1 MRLKNLCTAA
11 GKCLLCLLLAVL
23 LGTAAMTAVYA
34 LPTGRM
40 HTNVDRSIPLLE
52 NEGSSFFWAP
62 PDDMSTRL
70 DGFTD
75 TIMMQTAIYNRD
87 RHHLPQEAMLNR
99 RVDFSGATSPIESL
113 IRYVYGEQEGT
124 VSSYA
129 RYWNGYLLYLKPL
142 LLFFSLPQIRT
153 MDACFQFCLAAAV
166 LLLAYRKRGT
176 KLAVPM
182 ALMILSL
189 NPVSTAMSLQYTSMY
204 VLTLGGAL
212 AMLSLETWKKENGYL
227 LFLFLGIGTAFFDFL
242 TYPAAAVG
250 VCLALQ
256 ALLDSRTGKEAL
268 VHAVGSG
275 AAWAF
280 GYGGMWGSKWV
291 LAQLLTGENVL
302 SDALAQ
308 ARFRSGSQ
316 ASDLAGSARISFW
329 GVVGKNLSVY
339 LTAGYMLLAIGL
351 LAALLWLLLRKHYRF
366 SPDKGRLAVLALCF
380 AVPFVWYLLLRN
392 HSSQHYWMT
401 HRNLSAAV
409 FALAGFV
416 CFSLHNPKEDCS
428 HG

>member
-11 GKCLLCLLLAVL
+11 GKSLLCLLLAVL
-23 LGTAAMTAVYA
+23 LGAAAMTAVYA

-52 NEGSSFFWAP
+52 NEGGSFFWAP
-62 PDDMSTRL
+62 PDDLSTRL
-70 DGFTD
+70 DGYTD
-75 TIMMQTAIYNRD
+75 AIMMQTAIYNRD
-87 RHHLPQEAMLNR
+87 RHHLLQEAMLNR
-99 RVDFSGATSPIESL
+99 RVEFYETGAPITSL
-113 IRYVYGEQEGT
+113 IRYVYGEHKGPI
-124 VSSYA
+124 SSYA

-166 LLLAYRKRGT
+166 LLLAYRKGGT
-176 KLAVPM
+176 RLAVPM

-189 NPVSTAMSLQYTSMY
+189 NPISTAMSLQYTSMY

-256 ALLDSRTGKEAL
+256 ALLDSRTGKKAL
-268 VHAVGSG
+268 FHAVGSG

-291 LAQLLTGENVL
+291 LAELLTGEKVL
-302 SDALAQ
+302 SDALNQ
-308 ARFRSGSQ
+308 VRFRSGSQ
-316 ASDLAGSARISFW
+316 VSDLAGSAKISFW
-329 GVVGKNLSVY
+329 SVVGKNLSVY
-339 LTAGYMLLAIGL
+339 LTAGYVLLAIGL
-351 LAALLWLLLRKHYRF
+351 LAALLWLLLRKRYRF

-401 HRNLSAAV
+401 HRNLSAAF

>member
-11 GKCLLCLLLAVL
+11 GKSLLCLLLAVL

-52 NEGSSFFWAP
+52 NEGGSFFWAP

-70 DGFTD
+70 DGYTD
-75 TIMMQTAIYNRD
+75 AIMMQTAIYNRD
-87 RHHLPQEAMLNR
+87 WHHLLQEAMLNR
-99 RVDFSGATSPIESL
+99 RVEFYETGDPITSL
-113 IRYVYGEQEGT
+113 IRYVYGEHRGP

-166 LLLAYRKRGT
+166 LLLAFRKRGT
-176 KLAVPM
+176 RLAVPI

-189 NPVSTAMSLQYTSMY
+189 NPISTAMSLQYTSMY
-204 VLTLGGAL
+204 VLTLGGVL
-212 AMLSLETWKKENGYL
+212 AMLALDTWEKKNGYL

-291 LAQLLTGENVL
+291 LAQLLTGEKVL
-302 SDALAQ
+302 SDAFHQ

-316 ASDLAGSARISFW
+316 ASDAIGSAKVSFL

-339 LTAGYMLLAIGL
+339 LSAGYVLLALGL
-351 LAALLWLLLRKHYRF
+351 LAALLWLLLGKHYRF

-409 FALAGFV
+409 FSLAGFV

>member
-23 LGTAAMTAVYA
+23 LGTAAMTAVYVI
-34 LPTGRM
+34 PTGRM

-52 NEGSSFFWAP
+52 NEGGSFLWAP
-62 PDDMSTRL
+62 PDDLSTRL

-75 TIMMQTAIYNRD
+75 AIMMQTAIYNRD
-87 RHHLPQEAMLNR
+87 RHHLLQEAMLNR
-99 RVDFSGATSPIESL
+99 RVEFYETGDPITSL
-113 IRYVYGEQEGT
+113 IRYVYGEHKGPI
-124 VSSYA
+124 SSYA

-166 LLLAYRKRGT
+166 LLLAYRKGGT

-189 NPVSTAMSLQYTSMY
+189 NPISTAMSLQYTSMY

-308 ARFRSGSQ
+308 VRFRSGSQ
-316 ASDLAGSARISFW
+316 TSDAIGSAKVSFL

-339 LTAGYMLLAIGL
+339 LTAGYVLLAIGL
-351 LAALLWLLLRKHYRF
+351 LAALLWLLLRKHYPF

>member
-52 NEGSSFFWAP
+52 NEGGSFFWAP
-62 PDDMSTRL
+62 PDDLSTRL

-75 TIMMQTAIYNRD
+75 AIMMQTAIYNRD
-87 RHHLPQEAMLNR
+87 RHHLLQEAMLNR
-99 RVDFSGATSPIESL
+99 RVEFYETGDPITSL
-113 IRYVYGEQEGT
+113 IRYVYGEHKGPI
-124 VSSYA
+124 SSYS

-142 LLFFSLPQIRT
+142 LLFFSLPQIRA

-189 NPVSTAMSLQYTSMY
+189 NPISTAMSLQYTSMY

-268 VHAVGSG
+268 FHAVGSG

-308 ARFRSGSQ
+308 VRFRSGSQ
-316 ASDLAGSARISFW
+316 ASNAIGSAKVSFL

-351 LAALLWLLLRKHYRF
+351 LAALLWLLLGKHYRF

>member
-1 MRLKNLCTAA
+1 MNRTSLGRHALR
-11 GKCLLCLLLAVL
+11 CLLWLLISVL
-23 LGTAAMTAVYA
+23 VGTVLMTAVYA

-52 NEGSSFFWAP
+52 NEGGSFFWAP

-75 TIMMQTAIYNRD
+75 AIMLQTAIYNRD
-87 RHHLPQEAMLNR
+87 RHHLLQEAMLNR
-99 RVDFSGATSPIESL
+99 KMDFSGATSPIEFL
-113 IRYVYGEQEGT
+113 IRYVYGEREGI

-166 LLLAYRKRGT
+166 LLLAYRERGT
-176 KLAVPM
+176 RLAVPM

-189 NPVSTAMSLQYTSMY
+189 NPISTAMSLQYTSMY

-212 AMLSLETWKKENGYL
+212 AMLSLETWKKKGGYL

-291 LAQLLTGENVL
+291 LAQLLTGEKVL
-302 SDALAQ
+302 SDAFHQ

-316 ASDLAGSARISFW
+316 ASDAIGSAKVSFL

-339 LTAGYMLLAIGL
+339 LTAGYVLLAIGL

-401 HRNLSAAV
+401 HRNLSTAF

-416 CFSLHNPKEDCS
+416 CFSLHTPKEDCS

>member
-1 MRLKNLCTAA
+1 MNRTSLGRHALR
-11 GKCLLCLLLAVL
+11 CLLWLLISVL
-23 LGTAAMTAVYA
+23 VGTVLMTAVYA
-34 LPTGRM
+34 IPTGRM

-52 NEGSSFFWAP
+52 NEGGSFFWAP

-70 DGFTD
+70 DGYTD
-75 TIMMQTAIYNRD
+75 AILMQTAIYNRD
-87 RHHLPQEAMLNR
+87 RHHLLQEAMLNR
-99 RVDFSGATSPIESL
+99 RVEFYETGDPITSL
-113 IRYVYGEQEGT
+113 IRYVYGEHRGP

-166 LLLAYRKRGT
+166 LLLAFRKGGRR
-176 KLAVPM
+176 LAVPM

-189 NPVSTAMSLQYTSMY
+189 NPISTAMSLQYTSMY

-212 AMLSLETWKKENGYL
+212 AMLSLETWKKENGFL

-256 ALLDSRTGKEAL
+256 ALLDSRTGKQAFLRAL
-268 VHAVGSG
+268 GSG
-275 AAWAF
+275 AAWGF

-291 LAQLLTGENVL
+291 LAQLLTGEKVL
-302 SDALAQ
+302 SDALNQ
-308 ARFRSGSQ
+308 VRFRSGSQ
-316 ASDLAGSARISFW
+316 VSDLAGSARISFW

-339 LTAGYMLLAIGL
+339 LTAGYVLLAIVL
-351 LAALLWLLLRKHYRF
+351 LLGLLWLLLGKHYRF